1 MFSEAS
7 ANLSV
12 STVFTLF
19 LRELVVVCCADVT
32 RRTLNIRDNIKV
44 VLLAPKKKGGKARVS
59 VSVSLTIFQCL
70 HINEKSNLQGKIY
83 CIYFS
88 IILDIL
94 RRYEMDVS
102 PLTRNI
108 SELG

>member
-44 VLLAPKKKGGKARVS
+44 VLLAPKKRVEKQEFLFLSPSQFSSAFILMRSLICRGKYTA
-59 VSVSLTIFQCL
+59 
-70 HINEKSNLQGKIY
+70 Y
-83 CIYFS
+83 
-88 IILDIL
+88 IL
-94 RRYEMDVS
+94 
-102 PLTRNI
+102 I
-108 SELG
+108 SF